1 MLPSTYQSALLL
13 LFLCMICWGSW
24 ANTIKLAGPKWRFEL
39 FSFDYAIGLLLTA
52 VIAAYTFGSFGND
65 LGFSNRMLV
74 AGTRMQLYAI
84 IAGVIFNVANMLLI
98 AAISIAGMAVAFPIG
113 IGLALI
119 IGVTLNY
126 FVQPV
131 GNPILLFG
139 GIALVT
145 LAILFD
151 SRAYSLKDKEARAVA
166 RAKAAKA
173 SEEAAAKVAAA
184 TPGAAP
190 SAAKKVS
197 ASQTRSKK
205 NATARKGAARGIIIS
220 LVSGLLMGCFYPVL
234 RAGMIG
240 NAGDSDIALGAYGA
254 ALLFAV
260 GVFGSTLV
268 FNIFF
273 LNIPLVGERIPITN
287 YLQGTVKQHLLGII
301 GGIIWAVGAIAN
313 FAAATAPASINVGP
327 AISLAIGQ
335 CATLISV
342 LWGLFVW
349 KEFAGTSS
357 KAWTMISIMLALFVV
372 GLTALCL
379 APIIKF

>member
-13 LFLCMICWGSW
+13 LFLCMVCWGSW
-24 ANTIKLAGPKWRFEL
+24 ANTIKLAGSKWRFEL
-39 FSFDYAIGLLLTA
+39 FSFDYAFGLLLA
-52 VIAAYTFGSFGND
+52 ALVAAYTFGSAGND

-74 AGTRMQLYAI
+74 AGNRMQLYAL
-84 IAGVIFNVANMLLI
+84 IAGIVFNLANMLLI

-151 SRAYSLKDKEARAVA
+151 SRAYALKDKEAA
-166 RAKAAKA
+166 RARAAKA
-173 SEEAAAKVAAA
+173 SGEAAAKAA
-184 TPGAAP
+184 TTAEGAPA
-190 SAAKKVS
+190 AAKKVPTAQSRSTKRDAARRS
-197 ASQTRSKK
+197 AT
-205 NATARKGAARGIIIS
+205 RGIIIS
-220 LVSGLLMGCFYPVL
+220 LVSGLLMGCFYPIL

-240 NAGDSDIALGAYGA
+240 NVGDSDLALGAYGA

-273 LNIPLVGERIPITN
+273 LNIPLIGESIPITR
-287 YLQGTVKQHLLGII
+287 YFQGTARQHLLGVL
-301 GGIIWAVGAIAN
+301 GGIIWAVGAISN
-313 FAAATAPASINVGP
+313 FAAATAPANVNVGP

-349 KEFAGTSS
+349 KEFAGSSS
-357 KAWTMISIMLALFVV
+357 KAWRLITTMLVLFVA